1 MQSVF
6 TIEWEHPKPDGSNDP
21 DCSGYVVKRT
31 LEDAIA
37 FCKEQW
43 PGETLYRLT
52 AEQAA
57 EAEGMPVDE
66 MRDMMLPTW
75 TNTQPNTPID
85 ENSLQITICEYN
97 DQGSASPTMWRM
109 LVTQLEEQE
118 ANG

>member
-1 MQSVF
+1 MEIVY
-6 TIEWEHPKPDGSNDP
+6 TVEWDWSNPDGSNNP
-21 DCSGYVVKRT
+21 NCSGYEVKRT

-43 PGETLYRLT
+43 PGETIYRLT